1 MSVGIDW
8 RRLIEP
14 GVEALGF
21 ELVDVQLG
29 GSGRSRV
36 LRVYIDVPGGVTV
49 DDCAEVSE
57 QLSAILDVEDPIRE
71 RYRLEVSSP
80 GLDRPLV
87 RPKDFRRFS
96 GETVKLRLRRPR
108 AGQRNFRGRLLG
120 ITDGNVVLDLGEE
133 TVDFGLE
140 DIEKARLV
148 PKL

>member
-1 MSVGIDW
+1 MTGPDW

-21 ELVDVQLG
+21 ELVDVRLA

-36 LRVYIDVPGGVTV
+36 LRVYIDIPGGVTV
-49 DDCAEVSE
+49 EDCAEVSE

-71 RYRLEVSSP
+71 RYTLEVSSP
-80 GLDRPLV
+80 GLDRPLMQ
-87 RPKDFRRFS
+87 PKDFRRFS
-96 GETVKLRLRRPR
+96 GETVKLRLRQPR

-120 ITDGNVVLDLGEE
+120 MTDGNVVLDLGEE
-133 TVDFGLE
+133 TVGFGLE
-140 DIEKARLV
+140 DIETARLV